1 MKRPPLT
8 AASPQQALAIRSL
21 ATYAV
26 VDACRRI
33 GRSISWHIGIRPNG
47 GARTSMCPRLVL
59 RVWGWRGR
67 ELILHGRF
75 ISTCR
80 NSGRKHKGGHGDD
93 VANDLHDNSFMFR
106 QDLRLTG
113 RAFWLS
119 RALQATDLTIT
130 VFAHSFTETSWNKR
144 MKENSVC
151 QQFFCLRCQKCIRV
165 EMAILLIIGMCTRHG
180 VMRE

>member
-80 NSGRKHKGGHGDD
+80 NSGRKHKDGHGDD

-106 QDLRLTG
+106 QDCVLPGAPFGLVARCKQHISPSQFSL
-113 RAFWLS
+113 ACS
-119 RALQATDLTIT
+119 RKCHGISERKKILFANNFFVCAAKNALESKWP
-130 VFAHSFTETSWNKR
+130 FS
-144 MKENSVC
+144 
-151 QQFFCLRCQKCIRV
+151 
-165 EMAILLIIGMCTRHG
+165 
-180 VMRE
+180 